1 MPNFGTLQTNFGTK
15 LLPSGQIKNTIGTGA
30 SIWDP
35 FLPFLAQEMPNFR
48 TYQKNFGTEFLQSG
62 HNKKTLGHSP
72 QFETHKKPLGPTG
85 SYLGHNLTNN
95 WDTKP

>member
-1 MPNFGTLQTNFGTK
+1 MPNFGTLPTNFGTK
-15 LLPSGQIKNTIGTGA
+15 CYLLDKLKIPLGQVPQFETHSCHFWPKKCPTLGH
-30 SIWDP
+30 
-35 FLPFLAQEMPNFR
+35 
-48 TYQKNFGTEFLQSG
+48 QKNFGTEFLQSG
-62 HNKKTLGHSP
+62 HNKKTLGHAP